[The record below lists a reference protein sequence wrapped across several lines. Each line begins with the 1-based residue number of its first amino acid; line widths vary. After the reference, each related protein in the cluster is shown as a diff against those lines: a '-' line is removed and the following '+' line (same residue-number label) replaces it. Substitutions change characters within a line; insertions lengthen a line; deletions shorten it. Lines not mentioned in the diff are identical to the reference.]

1 MKYLTVL
8 GILAFVYILS
18 LLDYNLVLQSIRNL
32 DMKYLFY
39 YSISFYIFYFLKV
52 YRWHLIQNYF
62 SKPLTFKQNSWVFLE
77 TLYLSYVTP
86 AKLGDIARLWIIKK
100 YFNIDKKDSLVAYIF
115 DRIQDIFFLLLCAL
129 FGLIFIVD
137 IEISNYI
144 YLIFVLLILLYIFKN
159 KVLNIFKQKFNF
171 TKDIQT
177 DVRFEIKIF
186 ILNSTSFFFYFLQVY
201 LLAKAMNLNIEYSF
215 VIALVSI
222 SAIAT
227 LIPISISG
235 LGVRE
240 GVFIYLLATIGITKE
255 NAVVLSLLDNVV
267 FAAVFIIIL
276 HLFAQLSQKKN
287 NLFKRI

>member
-1 MKYLTVL
+1 
-8 GILAFVYILS
+8 
-18 LLDYNLVLQSIRNL
+18 
-32 DMKYLFY
+32 MKYLFY